1 MFNTFITQPV
11 FNILVTIYSLLP
23 GHDFGVTILLFS
35 LLARVVMWPLIK
47 KQLNHSKEMKKLQP
61 ELAKIRKECG
71 DDKQKLAQL
80 QLELYKDR
88 EINPLAPL
96 GFMLVQI
103 PLFLGLYFAVRKL
116 VENPESILTETY
128 EPVRNLSW
136 VQEIQ
141 NSDFSKFQE
150 SFLGIIDD
158 LSLPAIG
165 DSGWQWPLIVIAL
178 STGLIQFYQTRQL
191 LPAKKTK
198 KKLREVLSEGQSNGG
213 EPDKEELQAAVGRT
227 TSFILPALI
236 TFLSLTFPG
245 AIALYWFSN
254 TAVGFIQQRYILN
267 TDNEEMNKIKVTTK
281 KKNTGSTSAK
291 GAKKVKSTSKTT
303 KGSNKNK
310 KKTTPKKK
318 AKKK

>member
-1 MFNTFITQPV
+1 MFNTFVTQPV

-35 LLARVVMWPLIK
+35 LLARIVMWPLIK

-61 ELAKIRKECG
+61 ELAKIRKNCG
-71 DDKQKLAQL
+71 DDKQKLAQM
-80 QLELYKDR
+80 QLELYKER

-96 GFMLVQI
+96 GFMIVQI

-116 VENPESILTETY
+116 TETPNTILTETY

-141 NSDFSKFQE
+141 ASDFTKFQE
-150 SFLGIIDD
+150 SFLGIVKD

-165 DSGWQWPLIVIAL
+165 DGGWQLPLVVIAL

-191 LPAKKTK
+191 LPKQKTK
-198 KKLREVLSEGQSNGG
+198 KKLREILSEGQSNGG
-213 EPDKEELQAAVGRT
+213 EPDKDDLQAAVGRT
-227 TSFILPALI
+227 TSFILPGLI

-245 AIALYWFSN
+245 ALALYWFSN
-254 TAVGFIQQRYILN
+254 TAIGFVQQKYILN
-267 TDNEEMNKIKVTTK
+267 TDNEEMSKIKVTTK
-281 KKNTGSTSAK
+281 KKTTNSQTS

-303 KGSNKNK
+303 KSNSKKNS
-310 KKTTPKKK
+310 K
-318 AKKK
+318 AKK